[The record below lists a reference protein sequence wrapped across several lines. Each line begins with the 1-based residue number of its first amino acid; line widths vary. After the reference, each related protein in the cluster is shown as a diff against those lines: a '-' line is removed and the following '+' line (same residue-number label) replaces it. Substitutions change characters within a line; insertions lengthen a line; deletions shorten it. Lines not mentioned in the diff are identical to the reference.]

1 MKFSIISGIR
11 FKLVSLFLLISYSVF
26 PQANLKLESIGLYS
40 VDTLLIQ
47 NFPNISFSSHLE
59 SNTRLIKFANNSV
72 FLFNPNNKSSDPEYK
87 NEYLNIYSKTL
98 NYKIEQSSH
107 PIEYY
112 SVISTNNSSV
122 NAQDIDSLFILL
134 HYEKDTD
141 YYQGDS
147 NYGNTSERTPGEGW
161 IWAYLSKA
169 GKFKYQL
176 PDFTNKLNYPVT
188 IYLKA
193 RGVSRDSNFNPDHKL
208 TMKYN
213 GVSIA
218 KSFTGYTYSDSVF
231 YFNSKSNS
239 LNAVEITSNGI
250 TGTVVDKIYIDNFR
264 LTGSF
269 TAILDTSLIEIK
281 DAQKS
286 KVNDGFLTFKSNTS
300 RNYILIDTLSKQ
312 IIFPEKLDSNSTYK
326 TVTFNLN
333 SVSSNILFIADI
345 NSNKVLPSLISVNY
359 ENPDLND
366 ENYVIITHPDFLDF
380 ANEYRN
386 YKSSDLDFKIKVVTT
401 ESIYFKY
408 SNNNPSPYSIK
419 SYLTE
424 QKKKNPNL
432 KYVMLVG
439 NSSWDYRSITASG
452 SQKRDFVPTFGVPA
466 SDQWFIS
473 LNPQK
478 PFESSLCIGR
488 IPISKNEEGSDYLNK
503 IIYQSN
509 AVKNEKNS
517 KRFVFI
523 NGGFDKSEQRTFFN
537 QTSNL
542 INSYVN
548 STFIKGVSDTIIKR
562 TDGYIDA
569 GIETPKIQS
578 AFHDGMV
585 WVNYIG
591 HAGSRT
597 WDLMLN
603 DPNQLPDTKG
613 IFPFITS
620 LTCFTGDYANPN
632 QESFSESFVLNP
644 TKGAIAFV
652 GTSGLGYV
660 SYDEILVK
668 QIFGSLLLTRNKTL
682 SESLNDAKN
691 YLVKTYPNNSLAK
704 EIIREYTYF
713 GDPTLKLPISNFP
726 DLSILKE
733 SALTK
738 TDKNN
743 FNLKLKFMNAGKM
756 ISDSVDVR
764 VYDSKDSSPKLI
776 DSKRI
781 FSNSLFTESNHQF
794 ELVETGLHHLSATVN
809 WVTQTDSLTENNSFE
824 FSAFIPKNTIEFLN
838 LESGKILGNNLKTIY
853 LYAPQQQMLNWVVK
867 NSSKLVVSSGLK
879 TVNQLDSIQIDL
891 TGFNHDDL
899 ASIYFTNDLDTVS
912 SEFWIALKS
921 TPIANS
927 YSTPHFISGN
937 DDVEVNKN
945 KANFKKSTLS
955 VSLTSAGYFS
965 GNYGNITV
973 GGVTY
978 SAKNPYFDNNR
989 GMLAIRIDRLDLSI
1003 KEVRTYDIY
1012 NLTTESDLM
1021 ESWISNFMSTGD
1033 YFAFAIS
1040 DEGIRKVTVS
1050 LKNKLKM
1057 LGSTLIDSVK
1067 YRESWAFLGSINGKI
1082 LEGDAQNLSEKISLE
1097 TSLQRVSKSGSLSF
1111 SSFASNRLKSFSLTN
1126 LSQSDTVFVS
1136 TFPEN
1141 TESAL
1146 NPLLKDKFTGNFDSV
1161 HVRLTNSLISE
1172 LPKISFDEVI
1182 YDSPIKNGIQKAIDQ
1197 NMIFKVGEPFNIGFT
1212 LFETEIN
1219 NAETVSLK
1227 LTIKK
1232 SNTEKYTSEKNFVKD
1247 FLKKDVS
1254 FEIPSNTL
1262 IDSGDYEYTV
1272 SIISDGIYEGLST
1285 IAGTFKIATTTS
1297 IDSSEFDLKIKTTIN
1312 EREVEE
1318 KERILIPS
1326 HSKFE
1331 FEVSYSD
1338 FIPLTDTNFI
1348 FLKFNEEPLSLKN
1361 SIEFINEPSVRK
1373 TKIKVEKVLDEGNYS
1388 IKLSMKTPYGPYF
1401 KNEKVLEYDVTVK
1414 SEDDL
1419 YSVLNYPNP
1428 FSDFTNFSFTVSGL
1442 ENPKSGKILVFTQNG
1457 LKIKTVDIFPSI
1469 GQNTVLWDGKDS
1481 DGDQIA
1487 NGIYFYK
1494 VLIDFE
1500 HTKKEIVGKLFKL
1513 E

>member
-11 FKLVSLFLLISYSVF
+11 FKLIPLFLLISYSVF
-26 PQANLKLESIGLYS
+26 PQANLKLESPGLFNI
-40 VDTLLIQ
+40 DTLLIQ
-47 NFPNISFSSHLE
+47 NFPNISISSHLE
-59 SNTRLIKFANNSV
+59 SNTHLIKLADNSI

-98 NYKIEQSSH
+98 NYKIEQTNH

-112 SVISTNNSSV
+112 SVISTINSSV
-122 NAQDIDSLFILL
+122 NAINIDSLNILL
-134 HYEKDTD
+134 HFEKDTD

-169 GKFKYQL
+169 GKFTYQL
-176 PDFTNKLNYPVT
+176 PSFANNLNYPVT

-208 TMKYN
+208 TLKFN
-213 GVSIA
+213 GISIA
-218 KSFTGYTYSDSVF
+218 KTFTGYTYSDSVF

-239 LNAVEITSNGI
+239 LNTVEITSNGI
-250 TGTVVDKIYIDNFR
+250 TGTVVDKIYIDNFK

-269 TAILDTSLIEIK
+269 TSILDTSLIEIREV
-281 DAQKS
+281 QKS
-286 KVNDGFLTFKSNTS
+286 KINDGFLTFKSNIS
-300 RNYILIDTLSKQ
+300 RNFILIDTLSKQ

-326 TVTFNLN
+326 TVAFNIN
-333 SVSSNILFIADI
+333 SISSNTLFIADI
-345 NSNKVLPSLISVNY
+345 KSKKVLPPLISVNY
-359 ENPDLND
+359 ENPDLSD

-386 YKSSDLDFKIKVVTT
+386 YKISDLDYKIKVVTT
-401 ESIYFKY
+401 ESIFFKY

-419 SYLTE
+419 TYLTE
-424 QKKKNPNL
+424 QKNKNPNL

-473 LNPQK
+473 LNSQK

-488 IPISKNEEGSDYLNK
+488 IPINKNEEGRDYLNK

-509 AVKNEKNS
+509 AVKNEKNI

-523 NGGFDKSEQRTFFN
+523 NGGFDKNEQKTFFN
-537 QTSNL
+537 QTTNL

-578 AFHDGMV
+578 AFHDGML

-682 SESLNDAKN
+682 SEGINDAKN
-691 YLVKTYPNNSLAK
+691 YMIKTYPNNSLAK

-726 DLSILKE
+726 DISILKE

-743 FNLKLKFMNAGKM
+743 FNLKLKFMNVGKM

-781 FSNSLFTESNHQF
+781 FANSLFNESNHQF
-794 ELVETGLHHLSATVN
+794 ELVETGLHHLTATVN
-809 WVTQTDSLTENNSFE
+809 WATQTDSLSENNSFE

-838 LESGKILGNNLKTIY
+838 LESGKILGNNPKTIY
-853 LYAPQQQMLNWVVK
+853 LYAPQQQILNWVVK
-867 NSSKLVVSSGLK
+867 NSSQLVVSTGMK

-891 TGFNHDDL
+891 SGFNHDDL

-912 SEFWIALKS
+912 SEIWIVLKS
-921 TPIANS
+921 SPIANS
-927 YSTPHFISGN
+927 FGTPHFISGN
-937 DDVEVNKN
+937 ENIEISKN
-945 KANFKKSTLS
+945 KVNFKNSTLS
-955 VSLTSAGYFS
+955 VSLTSAGYS
-965 GNYGNITV
+965 AGKYGNITV
-973 GGVTY
+973 GDVTY
-978 SAKNPYFDNNR
+978 AAKNPYFDNNR
-989 GMLAIRIDRLDLSI
+989 GMLAIRIDKLDLSV

-1012 NLTTESDLM
+1012 NTTAESDLM
-1021 ESWISNFMSTGD
+1021 ESWISSYMATGD

-1040 DEGIRKVTVS
+1040 DEAIRKVTES

-1057 LGSTLIDSVK
+1057 LGSTFIDSVK
-1067 YRESWAFLGSINGKI
+1067 YRESWAFLGSIKGKI
-1082 LEGDAQNLSEKISLE
+1082 LEGDAQNLNEKISLE
-1097 TSLQRVSKSGSLSF
+1097 TSLPKVSKSGSLSF
-1111 SSFASNRLKSFSLTN
+1111 SSFELNRLKSFSIAN
-1126 LSQSDTVFVS
+1126 ISQNDTVFVS

-1141 TESAL
+1141 NERAL
-1146 NPLLKDKFTGNFDSV
+1146 IPATNEKFIGSFDSV
-1161 HVRLTNSLISE
+1161 YVRLSNSEISGS
-1172 LPKISFDEVI
+1172 PKISFDEVV
-1182 YDSPIKNGIQKAIDQ
+1182 YESPVKNGIQKSIDQ
-1197 NMIFKVGEPFNIGFT
+1197 NLIFKVGEPFNIGIT
-1212 LFETEIN
+1212 LFETETNISEST
-1219 NAETVSLK
+1219 ALK

-1262 IDSGDYEYTV
+1262 VDSGDYEYSV
-1272 SIISDGIYEGLST
+1272 SVISDGIYEGLST
-1285 IAGTFKIATTTS
+1285 VTGTFKIATTTS
-1297 IDSSEFDLKIKTTIN
+1297 TDTSEFDLKIKTTIN
-1312 EREVEE
+1312 ETEVEE
-1318 KERILIPS
+1318 QQRKLIPS

-1348 FLKFNEEPLSLKN
+1348 FLKFNEVPLSLKN

-1373 TKIKVEKVLDEGNYS
+1373 TKIKVEKELEAGNYS
-1388 IKLSMKTPYGPYF
+1388 IILSMKTPYGPYF
-1401 KNEKVLEYDVTVK
+1401 KNEKVFEYDVTVK

-1428 FSDFTNFSFTVSGL
+1428 FNDFTNFSFTVSGL
-1442 ENPKSGKILVFTQNG
+1442 ENPKSGKILIFTQNG
-1457 LKIKTVDIFPSI
+1457 LKIKTVDIFPTI